1 MKKRLLLTATPVLI
15 AMTAVLIL
23 LGSVGSAI
31 PTLSVSAV
39 AAPLEVITPTVTSI
53 DPTSAPNGIDIPIV
67 ITGSGFHPGLT
78 GTLTVPPTMA
88 YLGETALEDVT
99 WISST
104 TLRATVQWGLAPGGY
119 TVTVA
124 NFDGGTASLTNA
136 FTVTEGIGVWTT
148 GGPYGGGVQFVAL
161 HPDDPTTVYAG
172 GQWVGLFESTDA
184 GENWQPILPV
194 DWPKRLVF
202 DAEDSDVMYYN
213 GENMYRTDDGGQ
225 NWEVIPN
232 LFYAHNGCSTLYA
245 AAHPTD
251 AGVIYAGTGGC
262 ADIPLLPGE
271 GGVFYSEDYGANWV
285 TRTQGLTDT
294 DIVDIT
300 FHPADPN
307 TMVLATRGGNI
318 FLTAD
323 GGLNWDRKSTI
334 PDDLRRIYFNPYGA
348 NEAWALPE
356 IDNQPPVVPYLYQS
370 SDLITWEVIT
380 PTSDP
385 LPSGG
390 IWSLT
395 FAVGEIWAAGDW
407 GYYSADGGV
416 SWSGV
421 IDSSKEIGGV
431 RSFAIDPND
440 PTVMYAADS
449 TRGMLKS
456 DDGGA
461 NWWETNEGLA
471 ALTTRDLA
479 ATPGRPDLVYV
490 ETYETGLLRSATG
503 GSTWQ
508 ELGVRKSGPP
518 KGKLIAVD
526 PFILTQV
533 YYPGDCSGDG
543 LCVWYS
549 ADEGSSWHEVAM
561 PVPAAYAGWSGGL
574 TAIAAHPLVTGTL
587 YAGAGFYQT
596 LSEFGARVEPCGFYR
611 SDDHGES
618 WEFLGPTIPISEVL
632 DIAFD
637 AADPDLIYAAT
648 YGDGLWRSTDGG
660 ENWAHVPISDT
671 LSPVVVPAIVTH
683 PDVPGK
689 VYVRTYSHA
698 ESPNPEPE
706 LWVSEN
712 AGDTWQQ
719 LTYVFL
725 GVDLAIS
732 PPASGAPPYALYT
745 GCQAG
750 LCRSTDDGQTWE
762 AVEGAPRPEFL
773 AAAADDERATIYM
786 GTFGGLATSIGT
798 QSTISLDTLPGRGS
812 VLGSGVYRLTA
823 RLQSQRVY
831 LPSIL
836 RAYTR

>member
-1 MKKRLLLTATPVLI
+1 
-15 AMTAVLIL
+15 
-23 LGSVGSAI
+23 
-31 PTLSVSAV
+31 
-39 AAPLEVITPTVTSI
+39 
-53 DPTSAPNGIDIPIV
+53 
-67 ITGSGFHPGLT
+67 
-78 GTLTVPPTMA
+78 
-88 YLGETALEDVT
+88 
-99 WISST
+99 
-104 TLRATVQWGLAPGGY
+104 
-119 TVTVA
+119 
-124 NFDGGTASLTNA
+124 
-136 FTVTEGIGVWTT
+136 
-148 GGPYGGGVQFVAL
+148 
-161 HPDDPTTVYAG
+161 
-172 GQWVGLFESTDA
+172 
-184 GENWQPILPV
+184 
-194 DWPKRLVF
+194 
-202 DAEDSDVMYYN
+202 
-213 GENMYRTDDGGQ
+213 
-225 NWEVIPN
+225 
-232 LFYAHNGCSTLYA
+232 
-245 AAHPTD
+245 
-251 AGVIYAGTGGC
+251 
-262 ADIPLLPGE
+262 
-271 GGVFYSEDYGANWV
+271 
-285 TRTQGLTDT
+285 
-294 DIVDIT
+294 
-300 FHPADPN
+300 
-307 TMVLATRGGNI
+307 
-318 FLTAD
+318 
-323 GGLNWDRKSTI
+323 
-334 PDDLRRIYFNPYGA
+334 
-348 NEAWALPE
+348 
-356 IDNQPPVVPYLYQS
+356 
-370 SDLITWEVIT
+370 
-380 PTSDP
+380 
-385 LPSGG
+385 
-390 IWSLT
+390 
-395 FAVGEIWAAGDW
+395 
-407 GYYSADGGV
+407 
-416 SWSGV
+416 
-421 IDSSKEIGGV
+421 
-431 RSFAIDPND
+431 
-440 PTVMYAADS
+440 
-449 TRGMLKS
+449 
-456 DDGGA
+456 
-461 NWWETNEGLA
+461 
-471 ALTTRDLA
+471 
-479 ATPGRPDLVYV
+479 
-490 ETYETGLLRSATG
+490 
-503 GSTWQ
+503 
-508 ELGVRKSGPP
+508 
-518 KGKLIAVD
+518 
-526 PFILTQV
+526 
-533 YYPGDCSGDG
+533 
-543 LCVWYS
+543 
-549 ADEGSSWHEVAM
+549 M